1 MQGVV
6 RFKFSSEPKPN
17 RLIITL
23 SISDSQNWFK
33 YPEFKKL
40 YVCHHSETVLR
51 TIGNVTVPWTI
62 TGSHELKW
70 SAPSRGLFRPNSV
83 WGSKETT
90 AIRKTSHFSHM
101 QFVADYWIF
110 LILYSSLIS
119 NLMYRMF
126 LVTQLWPGIRFGT
139 NWWASK
145 YDFKSVFCYVRSTL
159 VPS

>member
-40 YVCHHSETVLR
+40 YVCHHSETVLW
-51 TIGNVTVPWTI
+51 TIGNVTVPWSI
-62 TGSHELKW
+62 IGSHELRW
-70 SAPSRGLFRPNSV
+70 SARCRWLFCSNSA
-83 WGSKETT
+83 GSKETT
-90 AIRKTSHFSHM
+90 TIRKTHPTLVTFICDRLLKFFDTK
-101 QFVADYWIF
+101 FVAYFQSYVSD
-110 LILYSSLIS
+110 
-119 NLMYRMF
+119 
-126 LVTQLWPGIRFGT
+126 VFGHT
-139 NWWASK
+139 TLTRHSIWYWWASK